1 MEKINELKSY
11 IIKRFIAIIILLSV
25 VEYAN
30 MTFVRRTLL
39 TLIVNMYFKGQSTEE
54 VTSYGV
60 MAGTI
65 FILILIVLEM
75 LCMLLP
81 KQIQPA
87 IEEIIS
93 NIRGYVARALMH
105 SGGKVSLENVTF
117 RQELLLFL
125 ILLSIVFIIAVPLV
139 IAAIYFSTNV
149 LKRFREIEEE
159 EQRKQKEFDKRRNL
173 MLSDI
178 AHDLRTPITTV
189 SGYAMALSDGMVEE
203 DKKQE
208 YLDAIQAKSKR
219 MSDLISLLFD
229 YVKLDSEGFTLNKGK
244 HDVCELVR
252 ECAAFQYQDI
262 EDANMTLDVDIPEE
276 QYILELDKLQ
286 FSRVV
291 TNLLTNAVRHNSP
304 GTAIGLFVD
313 VDEDDMIRI
322 MVADNGDLIPEGQVQ
337 QIFDPFVM
345 GDESRNS
352 KGGTGLG
359 LSISKKI
366 VEMHGYKIKLV
377 QQPDVKKI
385 SQVAQYQKAFIIT
398 IRNQI

>member
-1 MEKINELKSY
+1 MEKLNNLKSY
-11 IIKRFIAIIILLSV
+11 IIKRFIAIIILLSI
-25 VEYAN
+25 VEYVN
-30 MTFVRRTLL
+30 MSFIRHTLL
-39 TLIVNMYFKGQSTEE
+39 KLLVDLYFKGQSADE

-65 FILILIVLEM
+65 FILILIVLEI
-75 LCMLLP
+75 LTLLLP
-81 KQIQPA
+81 RQIQPF
-87 IEEIIS
+87 IEKVII
-93 NIRGYVARALMH
+93 NIRTYVAKLLMH

-117 RQELLLFL
+117 KQELLLFL
-125 ILLSIVFIIAVPLV
+125 ILISIVFLILIPLV
-139 IAAIYFSTNV
+139 VAALYFSALV
-149 LKRFREIEEE
+149 LKQFKAIEEE
-159 EQRKQKEFDKRRNL
+159 EHRKQKEFDKRRNL

-203 DKKQE
+203 EKKQE

-229 YVKLDSEGFTLNKGK
+229 YVKLDSDGFTLNKGQ

-262 EDANMTLDVDIPEE
+262 EDANMTLEVDIPEE
-276 QYILELDKLQ
+276 QYMMNLDKLQ

-304 GTAIGLFVD
+304 GTDIGLFVD
-313 VDEDDMIRI
+313 VDEDEIIRI
-322 MVADNGDLIPEGQVQ
+322 MVADNGELIPEEQVQ

-377 QQPDVKKI
+377 QQPDVSRI
-385 SQVAQYQKAFIIT
+385 SQVEQYQKAFIIT
-398 IRNQI
+398 MRR

>member
-1 MEKINELKSY
+1 MEKLTELKSY

-30 MTFVRRTLL
+30 MTFIRRTLL
-39 TLIVNMYFKGQSTEE
+39 TLIVNMYFKGQSADE

-60 MAGTI
+60 MAGTV
-65 FILILIVLEM
+65 FIIILIVLEI
-75 LCMLLP
+75 LSMLLP
-81 KQIQPA
+81 KQIQPL
-87 IEEIIS
+87 IEEFIS
-93 NIRGYVARALMH
+93 NIRSYVAKVLIH

-125 ILLSIVFIIAVPLV
+125 ILLSIVLIIAVPLV
-139 IAAIYFSTNV
+139 IAALYFSTHV
-149 LKRFREIEEE
+149 LKRFKDIEEE
-159 EQRKQKEFDKRRNL
+159 EKKKQKEFDKRRNL

-203 DKKQE
+203 EKKQE

-229 YVKLDSEGFTLNKGK
+229 YVKLDSDGFTLTKGQ

-276 QYILELDKLQ
+276 QYMLDLDKLQ

-304 GTAIGLFVD
+304 GTDIGLFVD
-313 VDEDDMIRI
+313 VDEDEMIRI
-322 MVADNGDLIPEGQVQ
+322 MVADNGELIPEEQVQ

>member
-1 MEKINELKSY
+1 MEKLNNLKSY
-11 IIKRFIAIIILLSV
+11 IIKRFIAIIILLSI
-25 VEYAN
+25 VEYVN
-30 MTFVRRTLL
+30 MSFIRHTLL
-39 TLIVNMYFKGQSTEE
+39 KLLVDLYFKGQSADE

-65 FILILIVLEM
+65 FILILIVLEI
-75 LCMLLP
+75 LTLLLP
-81 KQIQPA
+81 RQIQPF
-87 IEEIIS
+87 IEKVII
-93 NIRGYVARALMH
+93 NIRTYVAKLLMH

-117 RQELLLFL
+117 KQELLLFL
-125 ILLSIVFIIAVPLV
+125 LLISIVFLILIPLV
-139 IAAIYFSTNV
+139 VAALYFSALV
-149 LKRFREIEEE
+149 LKQFKAIEEE
-159 EQRKQKEFDKRRNL
+159 EHRKQKEFDKRRNL

-203 DKKQE
+203 EKKQE

-229 YVKLDSEGFTLNKGK
+229 YVKLDSDGFTLNKGQ

-262 EDANMTLDVDIPEE
+262 EDANMTLEVDIPEE
-276 QYILELDKLQ
+276 QYMMNLDKLQ

-304 GTAIGLFVD
+304 GTDIGLFVD
-313 VDEDDMIRI
+313 VDEDEIIRI
-322 MVADNGDLIPEGQVQ
+322 MVADKGELIPEEQVQ

-377 QQPDVKKI
+377 QQPDVSRI
-385 SQVAQYQKAFIIT
+385 SQVEQYQKAFIIT
-398 IRNQI
+398 MRR

>member
-1 MEKINELKSY
+1 LENLNNLKSY
-11 IIKRFIAIIILLSV
+11 IIKRFIAIIILLSI
-25 VEYAN
+25 VEYVN
-30 MTFVRRTLL
+30 MSFIRHTLL
-39 TLIVNMYFKGQSTEE
+39 KLLVDLYFKGQSADE

-65 FILILIVLEM
+65 FILILIVLEI
-75 LCMLLP
+75 LTLLLP
-81 KQIQPA
+81 RQIQPF
-87 IEEIIS
+87 IEKVII
-93 NIRGYVARALMH
+93 NIRTYVAKLLMH

-117 RQELLLFL
+117 KQELLLFL
-125 ILLSIVFIIAVPLV
+125 LLISIVFLILIPLV
-139 IAAIYFSTNV
+139 VAALYFSALV
-149 LKRFREIEEE
+149 LKQFKAIEEE
-159 EQRKQKEFDKRRNL
+159 EHRKQKEFDKRGNL

-203 DKKQE
+203 EKKQE

-229 YVKLDSEGFTLNKGK
+229 YVKLDSDGFTLNKGQY
-244 HDVCELVR
+244 DVCELVR

-262 EDANMTLDVDIPEE
+262 EDANMTLEVDIPEE
-276 QYILELDKLQ
+276 QYMMNLDKLQ

-304 GTAIGLFVD
+304 GTDIGLFVD
-313 VDEDDMIRI
+313 VDEDEIIRI
-322 MVADNGDLIPEGQVQ
+322 MVADNGELIPEEQVQ

-377 QQPDVKKI
+377 QQPDVSRI
-385 SQVAQYQKAFIIT
+385 SQVEQYQKAFIIT
-398 IRNQI
+398 MRR

>member
-1 MEKINELKSY
+1 MEKLTELKSY

-30 MTFVRRTLL
+30 MTFIRRTLL
-39 TLIVNMYFKGQSTEE
+39 TLIVNMYFKGQSADE

-60 MAGTI
+60 MAGTV
-65 FILILIVLEM
+65 FIIILIVLEI
-75 LCMLLP
+75 LSMLLP
-81 KQIQPA
+81 KQIQPL
-87 IEEIIS
+87 IEEFIS
-93 NIRGYVARALMH
+93 NIRSYVAKVLIH

-125 ILLSIVFIIAVPLV
+125 ILLSIVLIIAVPLV
-139 IAAIYFSTNV
+139 IAALYFSTHV
-149 LKRFREIEEE
+149 LKRFKDIEEE
-159 EQRKQKEFDKRRNL
+159 EKKKQKEFDKRRNL

-203 DKKQE
+203 EKKQE

-229 YVKLDSEGFTLNKGK
+229 YVKLDSDGFTLTKGQ

-276 QYILELDKLQ
+276 QYMLDLDKLQ

-304 GTAIGLFVD
+304 GTDIGLFVD
-313 VDEDDMIRI
+313 VDEDEMIRI
-322 MVADNGDLIPEGQVQ
+322 MVADNGELIPEEQVQ

-345 GDESRNS
+345 GDESRS
-352 KGGTGLG
+352 TKGGTGLG

-398 IRNQI
+398 IKNTV

>member
-1 MEKINELKSY
+1 MEKLNNLKSY
-11 IIKRFIAIIILLSV
+11 IIKRFIAIIILLSI
-25 VEYAN
+25 VEYVN
-30 MTFVRRTLL
+30 MSFIRHTLL
-39 TLIVNMYFKGQSTEE
+39 KLLVDLYFKGQSADE

-65 FILILIVLEM
+65 FILILIVLEI
-75 LCMLLP
+75 LTLLLP
-81 KQIQPA
+81 RQIQPF
-87 IEEIIS
+87 IEKVII
-93 NIRGYVARALMH
+93 NIRTYVAKLLMH

-117 RQELLLFL
+117 KQELLLFL
-125 ILLSIVFIIAVPLV
+125 LLISIVFLILIPLV
-139 IAAIYFSTNV
+139 VAALYFSALV
-149 LKRFREIEEE
+149 LKQFKAIEEE
-159 EQRKQKEFDKRRNL
+159 EHRKQKEFDKRRNL

-203 DKKQE
+203 EKKQE

-229 YVKLDSEGFTLNKGK
+229 YVKLDSDGFTLNKGQ

-262 EDANMTLDVDIPEE
+262 EDANMTLEVDIPEE
-276 QYILELDKLQ
+276 QYMMNLDKLQ

-304 GTAIGLFVD
+304 GTDIGLFVD
-313 VDEDDMIRI
+313 VDEDEIIRI
-322 MVADNGDLIPEGQVQ
+322 MVADNGELIPEEQVQ

-377 QQPDVKKI
+377 QQPDVSRI
-385 SQVAQYQKAFIIT
+385 SQVEQYQKAFIIT
-398 IRNQI
+398 MRR

>member
-1 MEKINELKSY
+1 MEKLTELKSY

-30 MTFVRRTLL
+30 MTFIRRTLL
-39 TLIVNMYFKGQSTEE
+39 TLIVNMYFKGQSADE

-60 MAGTI
+60 MAGTV
-65 FILILIVLEM
+65 FIIILIVLEI
-75 LCMLLP
+75 LSMLLP
-81 KQIQPA
+81 KQIQPL
-87 IEEIIS
+87 IEEFIS
-93 NIRGYVARALMH
+93 NIRSYVAKVLIH

-125 ILLSIVFIIAVPLV
+125 ILLSIVLIIAVPLV
-139 IAAIYFSTNV
+139 IAALYFSTHV
-149 LKRFREIEEE
+149 LKRFKDIEEE
-159 EQRKQKEFDKRRNL
+159 EKKKQKEFDKRRNL

-203 DKKQE
+203 EKKQE

-229 YVKLDSEGFTLNKGK
+229 YVKLDSDGFTLTKGQ

-276 QYILELDKLQ
+276 QYMLDLDKLQ

-304 GTAIGLFVD
+304 GTDIGLFVD
-313 VDEDDMIRI
+313 VDEDEMIRI
-322 MVADNGDLIPEGQVQ
+322 MVADNGELIPEEQVQ

-398 IRNQI
+398 IKNTV

>member
-1 MEKINELKSY
+1 MEKLTELKSY

-30 MTFVRRTLL
+30 MTFIRRTLL
-39 TLIVNMYFKGQSTEE
+39 TLIVNMYFKGQSADE

-60 MAGTI
+60 MAGTV
-65 FILILIVLEM
+65 FIIILIVLEI
-75 LCMLLP
+75 LSMLLP
-81 KQIQPA
+81 KQIQPL
-87 IEEIIS
+87 IEEFIS
-93 NIRGYVARALMH
+93 NIRSYVAKVLIH

-125 ILLSIVFIIAVPLV
+125 ILLSIVLIIAVPLV
-139 IAAIYFSTNV
+139 ISALYFSTHV
-149 LKRFREIEEE
+149 LKRFKGIEEE
-159 EQRKQKEFDKRRNL
+159 EKKKQKEFDKRRNL

-203 DKKQE
+203 EKKQE

-229 YVKLDSEGFTLNKGK
+229 YVKLDSDGFTLTKGQ

-276 QYILELDKLQ
+276 QYMLDLDKLQ

-304 GTAIGLFVD
+304 GTDIGLFVD
-313 VDEDDMIRI
+313 VDEDEMIRI
-322 MVADNGDLIPEGQVQ
+322 MVADNDELIPEEQVQ

-377 QQPDVKKI
+377 QQPEVKKI

-398 IRNQI
+398 IKNTV

>member
-1 MEKINELKSY
+1 MS
-11 IIKRFIAIIILLSV
+11 FI
-25 VEYAN
+25 
-30 MTFVRRTLL
+30 RHTLL
-39 TLIVNMYFKGQSTEE
+39 KLLVDLYFKGQSADE

-65 FILILIVLEM
+65 FILILIVLEI
-75 LCMLLP
+75 LTLLLP
-81 KQIQPA
+81 RQIQPF
-87 IEEIIS
+87 IEKVII
-93 NIRGYVARALMH
+93 NIRTYVAKLLMH

-117 RQELLLFL
+117 KQELLLFL
-125 ILLSIVFIIAVPLV
+125 LLISIVFLILIPLV
-139 IAAIYFSTNV
+139 VAALYFSALV
-149 LKRFREIEEE
+149 LKQFKAIEEE
-159 EQRKQKEFDKRRNL
+159 EHRKQKEFDKRRNL

-203 DKKQE
+203 EKKQE

-229 YVKLDSEGFTLNKGK
+229 YVKLDSDGFTLNKGQ

-262 EDANMTLDVDIPEE
+262 EDANMTLEVDIPEE
-276 QYILELDKLQ
+276 QYMMNLDKLQ

-304 GTAIGLFVD
+304 GTDIGLFVD
-313 VDEDDMIRI
+313 VDEDEIIRI
-322 MVADNGDLIPEGQVQ
+322 MVADNGELIPEEQVQ

-377 QQPDVKKI
+377 QQPDVSRI
-385 SQVAQYQKAFIIT
+385 SQVEQYQKAFIIT
-398 IRNQI
+398 MRR